1 MSLRD
6 AWDAQAEQWAAWARA
21 PGHDSYWRFHRDR
34 FLELLPNDIR
44 GPILDLG
51 CGEGRLARELRSR
64 GETVVGVDASSAMI
78 DLAREADPDGDYRV
92 ADAAA
97 LPFEAGAFELVVA
110 FMSLQDI
117 DDPERA
123 IAEAGRV
130 LGPERPLC
138 LAVTHPTST
147 AGRFESSGSEARFVI
162 DGSYLESRRR
172 EDEVTRDGLSMR
184 FIFEHRPIDRYAR
197 ALEDAGFVIEQLRE
211 VTGGIDF
218 MGGRWDR
225 IPLFLHIRAVR
236 SRNQATP
243 GVV

>member
-6 AWDAQAEQWAAWARA
+6 AWDAQAEQWAMWARA

-34 FLELLPNDIR
+34 FLELLPAEIN

-51 CGEGRLARELRSR
+51 CGEGRFARELRSR
-64 GETVVGVDASSAMI
+64 GENVVGVDASPAMI

-97 LPFEAGAFELVVA
+97 LPLEDGAFQLVVA

-123 IAEAGRV
+123 IAEASRV
-130 LGPERPLC
+130 LQPAGALC
-138 LAVTHPTST
+138 LPVTHPTST
-147 AGRFESSGSEARFVI
+147 AGRFESTGPEARFVI

-172 EDEVTRDGLSMR
+172 EDDVTRDGLSIR

-197 ALEDAGFVIEQLRE
+197 ALEDAGFVIERLRE

-218 MGGRWDR
+218 LGGRWDR
-225 IPLFLHIRAVR
+225 IPLFLHVRARLGR
-236 SRNQATP
+236 S
-243 GVV
+243 

>member
-6 AWDAQAEQWAAWARA
+6 AWDAQAEQWAMWARA

-34 FLELLPNDIR
+34 FLELLPAEIN

-64 GETVVGVDASSAMI
+64 GENVVGVDASPAMI

-97 LPFEAGAFELVVA
+97 LPLEDGAFQLVVA

-123 IAEAGRV
+123 IAEASRV
-130 LGPERPLC
+130 LQPAGALC

-147 AGRFESSGSEARFVI
+147 AGRFESTGPEARFVI
-162 DGSYLESRRR
+162 NGSYLESRRR
-172 EDEVTRDGLSMR
+172 EDEVTRDGLSIR

-197 ALEDAGFVIEQLRE
+197 ALEDAGFVIERFRE

-218 MGGRWDR
+218 LSGRWDR
-225 IPLFLHIRAVR
+225 IPLFLHVRARLGR
-236 SRNQATP
+236 S
-243 GVV
+243 

>member
-1 MSLRD
+1 M
-6 AWDAQAEQWAAWARA
+6 WARA

-34 FLELLPNDIR
+34 FLELLPAEIN

-51 CGEGRLARELRSR
+51 CGEGRFARELRSR
-64 GETVVGVDASSAMI
+64 GENVVGVDASPAMI

-97 LPFEAGAFELVVA
+97 LPFEAGAFQLVVA

-123 IAEAGRV
+123 IAEASRV
-130 LGPERPLC
+130 LQPAGALC

-147 AGRFESSGSEARFVI
+147 AGRFESTGPEARFVI

-172 EDEVTRDGLSMR
+172 EDEVTRDGLSIR
-184 FIFEHRPIDRYAR
+184 FMFEHRPIDRYAR
-197 ALEDAGFVIEQLRE
+197 ALEDAGFVIERFRE

-218 MGGRWDR
+218 LSGRWDR
-225 IPLFLHIRAVR
+225 IPLFLHVRARLGR
-236 SRNQATP
+236 S
-243 GVV
+243 